1 MVVFTCNACGE
12 SVKKG
17 QVEKHVTLCRHC
29 EYLSCMDCGKDF
41 WGEDYKSHVKCVSED
56 QKYGG
61 KGYEA
66 KTHKGDVKQQE
77 WIQKIHEA
85 IEKTNINPKVRDI
98 LQQMYAFDNIPR
110 KKGKFQNWMNNSLK
124 IHNTVLQDEVWA
136 IFSEATKKGPSE
148 KEEKPQDAAG
158 NWCGKSEAT
167 PKLPEED
174 VAKMEVL
181 AKKKSKRERKEE
193 RQNVKKEKKELRL
206 QSQQDGSQPL
216 KVKKS
221 RKEKREEEDE
231 QVFQSGCVKVTKKK
245 RRVTDAGGPEVNGR
259 GLHSEEPGGA
269 KPRAK
274 KRKCSPS
281 EEESCIEIKRMN
293 CPVIEEDED
302 EHQGKFS
309 WKGTIKA
316 VLRQAPD
323 HEISIKK
330 LRKKVLAQY
339 YAVTGDQHKP
349 EVEILAL
356 FNKKVNSNPKFKV
369 LKEKVK
375 LLK

>member
-17 QVEKHVTLCRHC
+17 QVEKHVNMCRHC

-41 WGEDYKSHVKCVSED
+41 WGENYKSHMKCVSED

-66 KTHKGDVKQQE
+66 RTHKGDVKQQE

-85 IEKTNINPKVRDI
+85 IEKPNINPKVRDI
-98 LQQMYAFDNIPR
+98 LQQMYSFDNIPR

-124 IHNTVLQDEVWA
+124 IHNTVLQDQVWD

-148 KEEKPQDAAG
+148 KEEKPQDTAG
-158 NWCGKSEAT
+158 NQCEKNEVT
-167 PKLPEED
+167 PTLSEED
-174 VAKMEVL
+174 VAKTEGL
-181 AKKKSKRERKEE
+181 AKKKSKRERKE
-193 RQNVKKEKKELRL
+193 RRNVKKEKKELRL
-206 QSQQDGSQPL
+206 QSQQDSLQPL

-221 RKEKREEEDE
+221 KKAKYEEEDE
-231 QVFQSGCVKVTKKK
+231 QVFQSRCVKVTKQK
-245 RRVTDAGGPEVNGR
+245 RRAIDAVEPEMNGS
-259 GLHSEEPGGA
+259 GLHSEEPAGT

-274 KRKCSPS
+274 RCKRSPS
-281 EEESCIEIKRMN
+281 EEESCIKIKRKN
-293 CPVIEEDED
+293 CPVSEENEN
-302 EHQGKFS
+302 EYQGKFN

-339 YAVTGDQHKP
+339 YAVTGDQHKS

-356 FNKKVNSNPKFKV
+356 FNKKVNSNPTFKV

>member
-1 MVVFTCNACGE
+1 MVVFTCSACGE

-17 QVEKHVTLCRHC
+17 QVEKHVSMCRHC
-29 EYLSCMDCGKDF
+29 ECLSCMDCGKDF
-41 WGEDYKSHVKCVSED
+41 WGDDYKSHVKCVSED

-61 KGYEA
+61 KAYEA

-124 IHNTVLQDEVWA
+124 IHNTVLQDQVWD
-136 IFSEATKKGPSE
+136 IFSEATKKEPSE
-148 KEEKPQDAAG
+148 KQGKPQDRAL
-158 NWCGKSEAT
+158 NECEKSEVT
-167 PKLPEED
+167 PKLSKED
-174 VAKMEVL
+174 VAKTEVA
-181 AKKKSKRERKEE
+181 AKKKSKREQKEE
-193 RQNVKKEKKELRL
+193 RKNVKKEKKELRL
-206 QSQQDGSQPL
+206 QSQQASLQPL
-216 KVKKS
+216 KAKKS
-221 RKEKREEEDE
+221 KKEKCENEDE
-231 QVFQSGCVKVTKKK
+231 KVFQSDCVKGTKKK
-245 RRVTDAGGPEVNGR
+245 RRAADVLESQVNGY
-259 GLHSEEPGGA
+259 GLHSEEPAGTKPNA
-269 KPRAK
+269 KR
-274 KRKCSPS
+274 RKCGPS
-281 EEESCIEIKRMN
+281 EEESCVEIKRMN
-293 CPVIEEDED
+293 CPVTEENED

-323 HEISIKK
+323 NEISLKK

-339 YAVTGDQHKP
+339 YAVASDHHKS
-349 EVEILAL
+349 EEEILAL